1 MSSAKTWLKII
12 FVLIALGM
20 LGMCA
25 VAGAGIYFV
34 TQHVSTSTVSS
45 SSALQQFEEA
55 RARFEGQTPLIEIDS
70 TERVRRMRDIGA
82 MPTADTRTKS
92 LGVMVWNPEEE
103 RIVNLKLPLWIL
115 TMGQKKVELG
125 MGPDSFDLRRLEL
138 DLKEL
143 ERVGPLLIVDI
154 HTVTGERILVWTE

>member
-1 MSSAKTWLKII
+1 MSSAKTWLKVI

-34 TQHVSTSTVSS
+34 TQHVSTSKVTS
-45 SSALQQFEEA
+45 SSALKQFEEA
-55 RARFEGQTPLIEIDS
+55 RARFEGQTPLIEIDAR
-70 TERVRRMRDIGA
+70 ERVRRLRDLSA
-82 MPTADTRTKS
+82 MPTASSRTTS
-92 LGVMVWNPEEE
+92 LGVMAWNPEEE

-125 MGPDSFDLRRLEL
+125 MGPDSFDLRRLDL

-143 ERVGPLLIVDI
+143 ERVGPLLVVDL